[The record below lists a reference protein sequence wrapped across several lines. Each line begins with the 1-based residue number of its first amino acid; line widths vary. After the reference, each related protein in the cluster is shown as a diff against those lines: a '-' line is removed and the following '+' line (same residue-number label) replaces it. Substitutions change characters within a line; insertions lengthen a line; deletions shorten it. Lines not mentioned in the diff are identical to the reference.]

1 MILYSFVSPAPFLFN
16 FSRFDVQRRSSRY
29 SCPFYRC
36 KKYRSRYIHSELD
49 RPVFRSER
57 TDTPRDSRRPFVI
70 GVAGGTASG
79 KTSVCTRI
87 IEQLGNRHVINISQ
101 DAFYRNLSSEELER
115 VKEYNFDHPDA
126 FDYELIHKTLLDLRS
141 GRTVNIPL
149 YDFNT
154 NSRLEEY
161 QSFSGVD
168 VLLLEGI
175 LVFYTKELR
184 DQMDMKIFVDTD
196 ADTRLARRVIRDIK
210 YRGRDIDGVIRQYEK
225 FVKPSFD
232 DYIWP
237 TKKYADIIIPRGA
250 ENTIAIDLIVQH
262 IRLKLTELQ
271 EQSPPF
277 NDEETV

>member
-1 MILYSFVSPAPFLFN
+1 
-16 FSRFDVQRRSSRY
+16 
-29 SCPFYRC
+29 
-36 KKYRSRYIHSELD
+36 
-49 RPVFRSER
+49 
-57 TDTPRDSRRPFVI
+57 
-70 GVAGGTASG
+70 
-79 KTSVCTRI
+79 
-87 IEQLGNRHVINISQ
+87 
-101 DAFYRNLSSEELER
+101 
-115 VKEYNFDHPDA
+115 
-126 FDYELIHKTLLDLRS
+126 
-141 GRTVNIPL
+141 
-149 YDFNT
+149 
-154 NSRLEEY
+154 
-161 QSFSGVD
+161 
-168 VLLLEGI
+168 
-175 LVFYTKELR
+175 
-184 DQMDMKIFVDTD
+184 MDMKIFVDTD